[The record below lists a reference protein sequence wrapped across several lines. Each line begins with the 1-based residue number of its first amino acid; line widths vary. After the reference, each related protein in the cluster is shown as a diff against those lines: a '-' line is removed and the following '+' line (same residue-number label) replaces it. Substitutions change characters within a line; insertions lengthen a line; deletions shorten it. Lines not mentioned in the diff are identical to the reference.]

1 MRNRIAAVLL
11 WLSWPVCS
19 VHDFWHSQPVTP
31 VSWIIFDKTVSQ
43 DFRWYFVAMELWL
56 SSVFVLLAWAIST
69 SKTRTL
75 RILIK
80 ANLWISVLDVVGYWL
95 FFRRNEFFLGG
106 EGMVMVVATVLI
118 FFYAPTT
125 NKNE

>member
-1 MRNRIAAVLL
+1 
-11 WLSWPVCS
+11 
-19 VHDFWHSQPVTP
+19 
-31 VSWIIFDKTVSQ
+31 
-43 DFRWYFVAMELWL
+43 MELWL